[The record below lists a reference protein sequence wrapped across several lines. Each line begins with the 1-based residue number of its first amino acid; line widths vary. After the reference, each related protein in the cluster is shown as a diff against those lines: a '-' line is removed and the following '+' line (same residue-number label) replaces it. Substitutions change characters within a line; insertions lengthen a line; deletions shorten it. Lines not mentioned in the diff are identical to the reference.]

1 MSAMTGIGDFA
12 AIAYLLAAG
21 VLAAEEGLE
30 IRGAQPSAQGDTAI
44 VDIVERMGGEVDWD
58 RETGRID
65 ASKSDLSGIEVD
77 VGDTPDL
84 LPTIAVLGAAAGGE
98 TRITNA
104 EHVRYKETD
113 RVSAMAEELKKLGA
127 TVEEYED
134 ELVIDG
140 ANSELSGAVVQ
151 GYDDHRVIM
160 SLAVAGL
167 VAEGETTIRGAEH
180 IDVSFPDFFE
190 VLYDL
195 GATIDR
201 Q

>member
-1 MSAMTGIGDFA
+1 M
-12 AIAYLLAAG
+12 
-21 VLAAEEGLE
+21 
-30 IRGAQPSAQGDTAI
+30 
-44 VDIVERMGGEVDWD
+44 
-58 RETGRID
+58 
-65 ASKSDLSGIEVD
+65 
-77 VGDTPDL
+77 
-84 LPTIAVLGAAAGGE
+84 
-98 TRITNA
+98 
-104 EHVRYKETD
+104 
-113 RVSAMAEELKKLGA
+113 SAMAEELKKLGA